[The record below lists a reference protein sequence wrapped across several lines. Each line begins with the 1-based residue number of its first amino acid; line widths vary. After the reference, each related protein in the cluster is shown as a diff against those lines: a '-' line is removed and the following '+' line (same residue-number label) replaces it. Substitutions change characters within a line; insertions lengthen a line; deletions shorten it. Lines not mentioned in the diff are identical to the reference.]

1 MIRNIVRGVLRFVL
15 LFVFRIKI
23 VGAEN
28 VDTGAGVIIA
38 PNHKSNWDPVM
49 LGIAIK
55 RKVLFLAKSEL
66 FKNKLIGSFLKSL
79 GAFPIE
85 RGRGDIGA
93 VKTALKVLDKG
104 EALLIFPEG
113 KRVKNED
120 DDVSAKTGVV
130 MIASH
135 AKVPIVPVYISGNYR
150 WMSKITV
157 TFGTPIDILEG
168 VEGKLSKDAM
178 QEKADMVLKTIRSLK
193 V

>member
-1 MIRNIVRGVLRFVL
+1 MFRNIVRVLLRGVLF
-15 LFVFRIKI
+15 FVFRIKV

-28 VDTGAGVIIA
+28 VNTGSGVIVA

-49 LGIAIK
+49 LGIAAK
-55 RKVLFLAKSEL
+55 RKLRFLAKSEL
-66 FKNKLIGSFLKSL
+66 FKNKLIGGLLKAL

-93 VKTALKVLDKG
+93 VKTALKVLSGG

-113 KRVKNED
+113 TRTTD
-120 DDVSAKTGVV
+120 DDSGHAKTGVI

-135 AKVPIVPVYISGNYR
+135 SKVPIVPVYISGKYR

-157 TFGTPIDILEG
+157 TFGEPIDILSDTEG
-168 VEGKLSKDAM
+168 RLTKEQM
-178 QEKADMVLKTIRSLK
+178 QQKADMVLKTIRALK